1 MDPIDILGSLLGQKA
16 GGAGAGAEILKEI
29 FGGARRE
36 TESPAMPEPRTRP
49 PATSGGPST
58 DEVDRQARDL
68 EDFFNVARDRSTRP
82 KSPQPDRPQLNPQPL
97 PPQQPQARQ
106 QPLSQKQPQQPAYPP
121 PGQRGGA
128 SRSPTKRFD
137 APQDDAEE
145 LQNRQAMVLVQAMVN
160 AAKCDGQISQAEQE
174 NILSR
179 LDNPSPDAIQ
189 FLREEFARP
198 LEVREFAW
206 SVPVGMEQ
214 QVYSMSLI
222 AVDVD
227 SAAEEG
233 YLRDLAHG
241 LRLTP
246 EVCEQIKERVT
257 GSAYRYAG
265 AR

>member
-1 MDPIDILGSLLGQKA
+1 
-16 GGAGAGAEILKEI
+16 
-29 FGGARRE
+29 
-36 TESPAMPEPRTRP
+36 
-49 PATSGGPST
+49 
-58 DEVDRQARDL
+58 
-68 EDFFNVARDRSTRP
+68 
-82 KSPQPDRPQLNPQPL
+82 L

-106 QPLSQKQPQQPAYPP
+106 QPLPQKQPRQPTTPP
-121 PGQRGGA
+121 PG
-128 SRSPTKRFD
+128 
-137 APQDDAEE
+137 PQDDAEE
-145 LQNRQAMVLVQAMVN
+145 LQNRQAMALVQAMVN

-179 LDNPSPDAIQ
+179 LNNPSPEALQ

-198 LEVREFAW
+198 LDVREFAW